1 MSRLS
6 ELAASLTEHET
17 AIKGIKAE
25 MREILSGEGDD
36 APPAKKKP
44 VTRKPRAATADT
56 GSGGDDDGDK
66 QPSLKE
72 VVLQVIENI
81 GKGELKTI
89 VAGVKEQV
97 DAGKYKTKAAKLT
110 PVVSQAL
117 FGLKGEGVVKTTKV
131 TDAEGRTHNLYSKA

>member
-36 APPAKKKP
+36 TPPAKKKP
-44 VTRKPRAATADT
+44 VTRKPRAATADKE
-56 GSGGDDDGDK
+56 GGGDDDK

-81 GKGELKTI
+81 TKGELKTI

-117 FGLKGEGVVKTTKV
+117 FGLKSEGLVKTTKV